1 MGKIYIRK
9 PCQTDTPHP
18 YFFRFRYTGNAPF
31 IFWLVLHPVHTYK
44 KGFKN
49 LQKLPLLPFIQASR
63 QMTGYCFTYEALYKS
78 TRTFSQLE
86 KILVHF
92 CRLSKKSPTFAP
104 NNNNKCSL
112 RICQKICLFKQVDLL
127 NH

>member
-1 MGKIYIRK
+1 MCRSRAKR
-9 PCQTDTPHP
+9 TPLTLI
-18 YFFRFRYTGNAPF
+18 FFRFRYTGNAPF
-31 IFWLVLHPVHTYK
+31 VFSLSCTQFTPTK

-63 QMTGYCFTYEALYKS
+63 QMTGYCFTYETLYKS

-86 KILVHF
+86 KNSFHF
-92 CRLSKKSPTFAP
+92 CGLSKKTLTFVP
-104 NNNNKCSL
+104 NNNNQCSL